1 MINIKQSIEF
11 RMGELYKVSYRHGSD
26 LLEIE
31 VLKETKWYEKLFK
44 VDYKWKRIYF
54 GFSSPIQK
62 AVKFF
67 EESKSQVNERENK
80 NFVLRSS
87 ACRSVAF

>member
-1 MINIKQSIEF
+1 
-11 RMGELYKVSYRHGSD
+11 MGELYKVTYHHGAA

-44 VDYKWKRIYF
+44 ADYKWKRIYF

-67 EESKSQVNERENK
+67 EESKSQVSEGENK
-80 NFVLRSS
+80 NFI
-87 ACRSVAF
+87 

>member
-1 MINIKQSIEF
+1 MKYITKSIEF
-11 RMGELYKVSYRHGSD
+11 RMGELYKVTYHHGAN

-44 VDYKWKRIYF
+44 ADYKWKRIYF

-67 EESKSQVNERENK
+67 EESSSQVSEGENK
-80 NFVLRSS
+80 NFV
-87 ACRSVAF
+87 